1 MQNKYLIL
9 SGVILAVILI
19 AAGVYYFSQE
29 QYEPEVTGENVTIC
43 YYTAL
48 SALVTI
54 ANEQGF
60 FSQQG
65 LDVTLRKYPIGA
77 KTAFESMFEGECN
90 IATVSETSIVSKNMT
105 DFSIFTTIGTSDN
118 NTKIIARTDS
128 GIQKPEDLRGKRI
141 ATKKGGSSHFFLHVF
156 LIKNGISENDVTILF
171 KNTEELPEGL
181 AKGDFDAFP
190 TAEPY
195 ISRTKKLLGD
205 KWVVFAE
212 PGLSI
217 TKFNL
222 VAMNSFIKNE
232 PIVIDRTLQG
242 LIKAEEYA
250 KNYPNETIKT
260 LSKQYGIEE
269 SEIFAILNDTNL
281 EVSLDQDLLL
291 ALEDETRWAINTNQ
305 TNRMIVPNYLDF
317 ISPDNLE
324 KIKPNSVTV
333 IHERN

>member
-9 SGVILAVILI
+9 SGVILAAILL

-29 QYEPEVTGENVTIC
+29 YEPEMARENVTIC
-43 YYTAL
+43 YYAAL
-48 SALVTI
+48 SGLVTI
-54 ANEQGF
+54 ANEEGF

-65 LDVTLRKYPIGA
+65 LDVTLKKYPVGA
-77 KTAFESMFEGECN
+77 KTAFESMFDGECS
-90 IATVSETSIVSKNMT
+90 IATVSETTIVSMNMK

-118 NTKIIARTDS
+118 NTKIIASTDR
-128 GIQKPEDLRGKRI
+128 GIRKPADLRGKRI
-141 ATKKGGSSHFFLHVF
+141 AAKKGGSSHFFLYVF
-156 LIKNGISENDVTILF
+156 LLKNGISENDVTILF
-171 KNTEELPEGL
+171 RNTEELPEGL

-205 KWVVFAE
+205 KGVVFAE

-217 TKFNL
+217 TTFNL
-222 VAMNSFIKNE
+222 VAMNSFIKNR
-232 PIVIDRTLQG
+232 PLVIDRILLG
-242 LIKAEEYA
+242 LIQAEEYV
-250 KNYPNETIKT
+250 KKYPDETIKV
-260 LSKQYGIEE
+260 LSKQYGIEG
-269 SEIFAILNDTNL
+269 SEISAILDDTNL

-291 ALEDETRWAINTNQ
+291 SLEDETRWAINNNQ
-305 TNRMIVPNYLDF
+305 TDRTIVPNYLDF

-333 IHERN
+333 IHKRN